1 MGAHGRC
8 RGLSTICLGAVLAAG
23 AAVVIG
29 QTPSP
34 IDPTRRE
41 AARLTAAKNALA
53 LPLRERALRAAP
65 RLGLSAEDRFE
76 VVSAHRDARGQ
87 THVRLQQYLHGIRVV
102 GGRLIAHGEG
112 PGGLPDYSDA
122 VVRGISAPISP
133 RLSAVQAIGRVEAD
147 SRRRGAFAVPPTTE
161 LVYLPIFE
169 PVLVSDPTKPIPP
182 RQYDPDVEHAMVE
195 SINSDDVGRRLVRT
209 HLAWRVVAVDRDAG
223 RGSFASRE
231 WFVDAIDGSVVAVR
245 ELDSRATGTGTG
257 SWDPDGNGKPVAYP
271 VSFQTRS
278 VGGCFR
284 MEDTIRKFKTE
295 TEDFGSGHEVNCD
308 NNDRWGNGKDF
319 AGDEN
324 ASTTNWQTAMVDGHF
339 GATVYWEM
347 MDEVFGFQGPD
358 DDFYSVNVFVH
369 SDTDWD
375 NCKYYWLSGNIAC
388 GDGPEDGGGTSRTR
402 LDCFGHEL
410 GHAWNDHNTGYPS
423 GFALNESLADVFGEW
438 TKAYLRS
445 GGFAA
450 RSSQIGSI
458 DDTNWKNNCSG
469 RNLMDPAKSGN
480 PRYWYP
486 GILDDGE
493 HYGSLPASR
502 AFTFLAR
509 GASSAND
516 SPSYSRKLPWGM
528 TGIGLQA
535 AAEVFLLAHRSFV
548 SGDDYSALRTGM
560 IQAAV
565 SRGQDETRAV
575 QNAYA
580 AINVGSSAAGTPEP
594 PPVTA
599 EEEPN
604 DGQAQRQVLGQGTNP
619 PAGGLP
625 GSPRKIVVVGSTGQG
640 DEDWYRVTLTG
651 KTLRVLLTPIA
662 PLSQSA
668 GLGVQIWVP
677 NDTTPGP
684 GVPPSHDPQLVQSTV
699 FFVPSGPYNRLVRVF
714 RSPGASGPAF
724 YRLDIDLTVD

>member
-1 MGAHGRC
+1 MGATR
-8 RGLSTICLGAVLAAG
+8 RRRWLSTVCLGATLASA
-23 AAVVIG
+23 AAVVVG
-29 QTPSP
+29 QAPSP
-34 IDPTRRE
+34 IDPARRE
-41 AARLTAAKNALA
+41 AARLAAAKNALA
-53 LPLRERALRAAP
+53 LPLRERVHRDAV
-65 RLGLSAEDRFE
+65 RLGISAGDRFE
-76 VVSAHRDARGQ
+76 VVSTHRDERGQ
-87 THVRLQQYLHGIRVV
+87 MHVRLQQYLHGIRVV

-112 PGGLPDYSDA
+112 PGGLPDYSDT
-122 VVRGISAPISP
+122 VVRGISAPVVP

-147 SRRRGAFAVPPTTE
+147 PRRQGAFVAPPTTE

-169 PVLVSDPTKPIPP
+169 PVLLRDPTKPIPS

-195 SINSDDVGRRLVRT
+195 SINSDDVGKRLVRT
-209 HLAWRVVAVDRDAG
+209 HLAWRIVGVDRDAG

-231 WFVDAIDGSVVAVR
+231 WFVDAIDGSLVAVR
-245 ELDSRATGTGTG
+245 DLDSRATGSGTG
-257 SWDPDGNGKPVAYP
+257 SWDPDGNGRPVAYP

-284 MEDTIRKFKTE
+284 MEDAIRKFKTE

-308 NNDRWGNGKDF
+308 NNDRWGNGKGF
-319 AGDEN
+319 AGDED
-324 ASTTNWQTAMVDGHF
+324 ASTSNWQTAMVDGHF

-410 GHAWNDHNTGYPS
+410 GHAWNDHNTGYPG

-438 TKAYLRS
+438 TKAYLKS

-450 RSSQIGSI
+450 GSSQIGSI
-458 DDTNWKNNCSG
+458 DDTNWKNDCSG
-469 RNLMDPAKSGN
+469 RNLLDPAKSGN

-493 HYGSLPASR
+493 HYGSTPASR

-516 SPSYSRKLPWGM
+516 AASYSRKLPWGM
-528 TGIGLQA
+528 TGIGLQR
-535 AAEVFLLAHRSFV
+535 AAEIFFLAHRSFI
-548 SGDDYSALRTGM
+548 SGDDYQALRVGM
-560 IQAAV
+560 LAAALGGNAGEAAAV
-565 SRGQDETRAV
+565 R
-575 QNAYA
+575 NAYA
-580 AINVGSSAAGTPEP
+580 AINVGSPAAETPEP

-604 DGQAQRQVLGQGTNP
+604 NSQGQRQALGQGTDP
-619 PAGGLP
+619 PAGALP
-625 GSPRKIVVVGSTGQG
+625 GSPRKMVVVGSTGQG
-640 DEDWYRVTLTG
+640 DEDWYRVTLIG

-662 PLSQSA
+662 PSLQSA
-668 GLGVQIWVP
+668 ALGVQIWVP

-684 GVPPSHDPQLVQSTV
+684 GAQPSRDPQLVQSTV
-699 FFVPSGPYNRLVRVF
+699 FFVPSGPYNRLIRVF
-714 RSPGASGPAF
+714 RGPGASGQAM
-724 YRLDIDLTVD
+724 YRLDIDLTVN